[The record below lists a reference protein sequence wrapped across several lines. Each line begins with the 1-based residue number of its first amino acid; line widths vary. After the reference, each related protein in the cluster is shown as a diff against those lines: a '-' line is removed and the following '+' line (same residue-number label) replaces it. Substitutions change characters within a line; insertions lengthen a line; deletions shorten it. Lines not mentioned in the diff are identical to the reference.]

1 MTQPPPGDYPPPP
14 GNYPPPGPPPG
25 SYPPPPPG
33 NYPPP
38 PPGNY
43 GPPPPGYGPPAGPQV
58 SIGEAFSWAW
68 GQFSKN
74 AVPLIV
80 ATLVLGAIVG
90 GLSGILSA
98 VLNAMSPDT
107 ATIYETDGSS
117 FSYSSGIE
125 LGAAGTAVLIIGGIA
140 LLVVAGAIASA
151 YVGGLLDIANG
162 QKVGVGSFFRP
173 RNVANVVLTTVIV
186 GILSVIGNFLC
197 FIPGLLVSIFTMFA
211 IVAVVD
217 RNISA
222 INGLN
227 TSYGI
232 VKSNFGPAILAWLVA
247 IAITLVGAL
256 LCGVGLIVA
265 VPVAYLF
272 EIFVYRRLTGGQVAP
287 VPA

>member
-1 MTQPPPGDYPPPP
+1 
-14 GNYPPPGPPPG
+14 
-25 SYPPPPPG
+25 
-33 NYPPP
+33 
-38 PPGNY
+38 
-43 GPPPPGYGPPAGPQV
+43 PPGYGPPSGPQV

-74 AVPLIV
+74 AVPLLV
-80 ATLVLGAIVG
+80 ATLVLGVIVG

-98 VLNAMSPDT
+98 VLGAMSPDT
-107 ATIYETDGSS
+107 ATVYESDGSS
-117 FSYSSGIE
+117 FSYSSGIQ
-125 LGAAGTAVLIIGGIA
+125 LGAGGTVVLIIGGIA

-162 QKVGVGSFFRP
+162 QKVSVGSFFKP

-186 GILSVIGNFLC
+186 GILSAIGNFLC
-197 FIPGLLVSIFTMFA
+197 VIPGLLVSIFTMFA

-217 RNISA
+217 RNLSA
-222 INGLN
+222 INGIK
-227 TSYGI
+227 TSFDI

-256 LCGVGLIVA
+256 LCGIGLIVA

-272 EIFVYRRLTGGQVAP
+272 EIFVYRRLTGGEVAP